1 MNIIIK
7 RVFSLILLVLTL
19 TCVNVYAE
27 EFSVTAENIVLYNL
41 NDDSIIYEKNS
52 EEKVSIASITKI
64 MTALVALDNIDDLS
78 DTVVITEDDF
88 AYTSGYSKAGFSVGD
103 TVTYEDLLYGILLPS
118 GADAVNAV
126 VNNTL
131 GFDAFVIE
139 MNNLAKR
146 IGMTNTSFSNPVGRD
161 SDTNYSTAHDVATM
175 LKFALKIAEFKKIF
189 TTKEYEATNGLV
201 LQSTLMPYK
210 DILDINLIDGSK
222 SGFTRGAGRCLASI
236 TTINDVSYLL
246 VVLNSSLD
254 NNYSAVEDSITIY
267 DYYSN
272 NYSYQVVLDN
282 DKIVTSIPVEYSKT
296 KEYDI
301 KSSEDITLYLEN
313 NSIDNLTYEFDGAKE
328 IKYNTPK
335 GSRLGTIK
343 VYDDGKLLYES
354 DVYLNT
360 DIEYYNFYLIGFIIV
375 FLILIIVVIWKI
387 RRKKR
392 RHRRRK
398 R

>member
-7 RVFSLILLVLTL
+7 RVFSFILLVITL
-19 TCVNVYAE
+19 SSINVSAE

-146 IGMTNTSFSNPVGRD
+146 IGMTNSSFSNPVGRD
-161 SDTNYSTAHDVATM
+161 SDTNYSTARDVATM
-175 LKFALKIAEFKKIF
+175 LKYALKIAEFKKIF
-189 TTKEYEATNGLV
+189 TTKEYEATNGLI
-201 LQSTLMPYK
+201 LQSTLMPYEN
-210 DILDINLIDGSK
+210 ILNVDLIDGSK
-222 SGFTRGAGRCLASI
+222 SGFTRTAGRCLASI
-236 TTINDVSYLL
+236 TTLNDVPYLL
-246 VVLNSSLD
+246 VVIRSS
-254 NNYSAVEDSITIY
+254 NEFIYNAIKDSITIY
-267 DYYSN
+267 EYYSN
-272 NYSYQVVLDN
+272 NYSYQTILNEDLVID
-282 DKIVTSIPVEYSKT
+282 SIPIKYSKE
-296 KEYDI
+296 KEYEI
-301 KSSEDITLYLEN
+301 KTDEEVSMYLKN
-313 NSIDNLTYEFDGAKE
+313 DTVDNLTYEYDGIEE
-328 IKYNTPK
+328 IKYNTEE
-335 GSRLGTIK
+335 GSKLGTIK
-343 VYDDGKLLYES
+343 VYDNDTLLYES

-360 DIEYYNFYLIGFIIV
+360 NIEYYNFYLIG
-375 FLILIIVVIWKI
+375 IIVVIFLFIIVSFWKI
-387 RRKKR
+387 KRRK

>member
-64 MTALVALDNIDDLS
+64 MTALVALDNIVDLS

-103 TVTYEDLLYGILLPS
+103 IVTYEDLLYAILLPS
-118 GADAVNAV
+118 GADAVNSI

-131 GFDAFVIE
+131 GFDAFIKE

-146 IGMTNTSFSNPVGRD
+146 IGMNNTSFSNPVGKD
-161 SDTNYSTAHDVATM
+161 SDTNYSTAKDVATM
-175 LKFALKIAEFKKIF
+175 LKYALNNPEFKKIF

-210 DILDINLIDGSK
+210 DILNVDLIDGSK
-222 SGFTRGAGRCLASI
+222 SGFTRDAGRCLASI
-236 TTINDVSYLL
+236 TTINDVPYLL
-246 VVLNSSLD
+246 VVLDSSLD

-313 NSIDNLTYEFDGAKE
+313 NSIDNLTYEFDGIKE
-328 IKYNTPK
+328 IKYNTK
-335 GSRLGTIK
+335 EGSKLGTIK
-343 VYDDGKLLYES
+343 VYDNDTLIYES

-360 DIEYYNFYLIGFIIV
+360 DIEYYNFYLLGILIV
-375 FLILIIVVIWKI
+375 FFLLIIIIILKI
-387 RRKKR
+387 KRRKR
-392 RHRRRK
+392 RRRK
-398 R
+398 RRK